1 MERYNK
7 FFYGFI
13 PGLLFPVL
21 FLWIYLNKFYPADLS
36 FLEILKELYPGILL
50 GKLLMLSVMPNLAL
64 VFVFYK
70 SDSFKIA
77 TGMMVSAMPYFI
89 ASVLML

>member
-1 MERYNK
+1 MERFNK

-13 PGLLFPVL
+13 PGLLFPIL

-36 FLEILKELYPGILL
+36 FWEILKELYPGVLL

>member
-1 MERYNK
+1 MARFNK

-13 PGLLFPVL
+13 PGLIIPVL
-21 FLWIYLNKFYPADLS
+21 FMWVYLNKFYPHNLS
-36 FLEILKELYPGILL
+36 FFEIIKELYPGVLF
-50 GKLLMLSVMPNLAL
+50 GKLLLLSVMPNLAL

-70 SDSFKIA
+70 SDSFKLA
-77 TGMMVSAMPYFI
+77 TGLLVSAMPYFI

>member
-1 MERYNK
+1 MERFNK

-13 PGLLFPVL
+13 PGLLFPIL

-36 FLEILKELYPGILL
+36 FWEILKELYPGILL

-77 TGMMVSAMPYFI
+77 TGIMVAAMPYFI

>member
-1 MERYNK
+1 MERFNK

-13 PGLLFPVL
+13 PGLLLPVL
-21 FLWIYLNKFYPADLS
+21 FLWVYLYKFYPANLS
-36 FLEILKELYPGILL
+36 FWEMLKELYPGILL
-50 GKLLMLSVMPNLAL
+50 EKLLMLSVMPNLAL

-89 ASVLML
+89 ASVMML